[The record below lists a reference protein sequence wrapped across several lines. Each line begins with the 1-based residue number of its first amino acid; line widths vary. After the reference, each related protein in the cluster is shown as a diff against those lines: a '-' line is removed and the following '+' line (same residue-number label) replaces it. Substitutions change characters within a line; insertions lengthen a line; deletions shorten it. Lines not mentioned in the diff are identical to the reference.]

1 MTVRNVSLQESLVR
15 VAAFLGLTFATLVG
29 CASVLGVD
37 KTYTLAEQADG
48 GIRCAG
54 GGESCTPGVQECCLA
69 ADSTLRCVDG
79 VDGGASDPC
88 PGGTDIACDDPADC
102 PGGVCCMQLDRG
114 NALLG
119 TACRSSCPVG
129 QANGAWRELCA
140 AGADT
145 CASGT
150 CQPLSDVMPS
160 PPFHA
165 GWFYACQP

>member
-1 MTVRNVSLQESLVR
+1 MTVRNVSLQEALVR
-15 VAAFLGLTFATLVG
+15 VVLLLGPPFAMFVG

-37 KTYTLAEQADG
+37 KTYALAEQADG

-54 GGESCTPGVQECCLA
+54 GAESCTPGVQECCLG
-69 ADSTLRCVDG
+69 ADSTLKCVNR
-79 VDGGASDPC
+79 GAGDPC

-102 PGGVCCMQLDRG
+102 PGSLCCMELDRD

-119 TACRSSCPVG
+119 TACRASCPAS
-129 QANGAWRELCA
+129 QANGSWRELCA

-145 CASGT
+145 CSRGT

-160 PPFHA
+160 PPLLA
-165 GWFYACQP
+165 GWFSACQP